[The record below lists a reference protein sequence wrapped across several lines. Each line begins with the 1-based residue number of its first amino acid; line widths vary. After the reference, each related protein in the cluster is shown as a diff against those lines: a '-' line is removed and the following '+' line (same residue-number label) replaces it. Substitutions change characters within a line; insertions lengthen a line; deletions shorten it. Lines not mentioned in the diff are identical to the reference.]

1 MARRRVAAFD
11 FDGTL
16 ARGDSLIPFLTWV
29 CGRSAVARALAWHGA
44 AIGWAVAGRGSRDL
58 VKERF
63 VSGLLRGRSASDV
76 AAAGSAFASHLV
88 GQRLRPDMA
97 ARVAWHRGE
106 GHELVLV
113 SASLTVYLEPVAE
126 ALGFDAVL
134 ATKLEVG
141 DDGLLT
147 GRLLGANVRGPEKAA
162 RLAAWLGDDA
172 HDVELWAYGDSSGD
186 HDLLALASSAFMVRR
201 RGLSPFPQPQGLWK
215 RRG

>member
-1 MARRRVAAFD
+1 MPRRVAAFD

-29 CGRSAVARALAWHGA
+29 CGRARVARALTWHGP
-44 AIGWAVAGRGSRDL
+44 AIAWAMAGRGSRDAA
-58 VKERF
+58 KERF
-63 VSGLLRGRSASDV
+63 VSQLLRGRSV
-76 AAAGSAFASHLV
+76 AEVSAVGSAFASHLLAR
-88 GQRLRPDMA
+88 RLRPDMA

-113 SASLTVYLEPVAE
+113 SASLDVYLSPLAS

-134 ATKLEVG
+134 ATQLEVG
-141 DDGLLT
+141 ADGLLT

-162 RLAAWLGDDA
+162 RLSAWLGDDA

-186 HDLLALASSAFMVRR
+186 HDLFALATSAFLVSR